1 MTRRITCANRTK
13 NGQVCGRFLA
23 EMDGDKLRIFCREC
37 NTFHELPASE
47 VIAHLEAWLAE
58 VKEHAAR
65 KVLVGTV

>member
-1 MTRRITCANRTK
+1 MTRRITCANRTTS
-13 NGQVCGRFLA
+13 GQVCGRFLA
-23 EMDGDKLRIFCREC
+23 EMDGDKLRIWCVKC
-37 NTFHELPASE
+37 NTFHEMPASE